1 MDSAQVSNMSVDWVG
16 YGYAT
21 LVASGGVLGYVKAGV
36 FSIRSPTSASLL
48 VIMTLKSFADGLYH
62 TVHLVVFIIHKVETR
77 HSLNTP
83 VCFLLHMLLKYCR
96 CQVQVF
102 TSCIIILFCFFLL
115 GSVPSLAA
123 GLLFGGLAG
132 FGAYQIS
139 NDPNNIWVSL
149 ATSGALSAVM
159 GKRFY
164 GSRKF
169 MPAGLMAGASIL
181 MVGKLSLALLQKP
194 AES

>member
-1 MDSAQVSNMSVDWVG
+1 MVSNMTVDWVG

-21 LVASGGVLGYVKAGV
+21 LVASGGVIGYVKA
-36 FSIRSPTSASLL
+36 
-48 VIMTLKSFADGLYH
+48 
-62 TVHLVVFIIHKVETR
+62 
-77 HSLNTP
+77 
-83 VCFLLHMLLKYCR
+83 
-96 CQVQVF
+96 
-102 TSCIIILFCFFLL
+102 

-132 FGAYQIS
+132 FGAYQVS
-139 NDPNNIWVSL
+139 NDPKNVWVSL
-149 ATSGALSAVM
+149 AASGALTGIM

-169 MPAGLMAGASIL
+169 MPAGLMAVASAL

-194 AES
+194 VQS

>member
-1 MDSAQVSNMSVDWVG
+1 MFPYLLVAQLVVCNSSVLHHSFSPVSNMSVDWAG
-16 YGYAT
+16 YGYAA
-21 LVASGGVLGYVKAGV
+21 LVASGGVAGYVKA
-36 FSIRSPTSASLL
+36 
-48 VIMTLKSFADGLYH
+48 
-62 TVHLVVFIIHKVETR
+62 
-77 HSLNTP
+77 
-83 VCFLLHMLLKYCR
+83 
-96 CQVQVF
+96 
-102 TSCIIILFCFFLL
+102 

-149 ATSGALSAVM
+149 ATSGTLSAVM

-169 MPAGLMAGASIL
+169 MPAGLMAGASLL

-194 AES
+194 NES

>member
-1 MDSAQVSNMSVDWVG
+1 MTTDWIG
-16 YGYAT
+16 YGYAA
-21 LVASGGVLGYVKAGV
+21 LIASGGAIGYVKA
-36 FSIRSPTSASLL
+36 
-48 VIMTLKSFADGLYH
+48 
-62 TVHLVVFIIHKVETR
+62 
-77 HSLNTP
+77 
-83 VCFLLHMLLKYCR
+83 
-96 CQVQVF
+96 
-102 TSCIIILFCFFLL
+102 

-139 NDPNNIWVSL
+139 NDPNNVWVSL
-149 ATSGALSAVM
+149 ATSGALTGVM

-169 MPAGLMAGASIL
+169 MPAGLMAGASLL

-194 AES
+194 QES

>member
-1 MDSAQVSNMSVDWVG
+1 MFHIVLVQLLLFNSSDFNNSTLSNSSAVSIMSVDWVG

-21 LVASGGVLGYVKAGV
+21 LVASGGVIGYVKA
-36 FSIRSPTSASLL
+36 
-48 VIMTLKSFADGLYH
+48 
-62 TVHLVVFIIHKVETR
+62 
-77 HSLNTP
+77 
-83 VCFLLHMLLKYCR
+83 
-96 CQVQVF
+96 
-102 TSCIIILFCFFLL
+102 

-149 ATSGALSAVM
+149 ATSGALSGVM

-169 MPAGLMAGASIL
+169 MPAGLMAAASIL
-181 MVGKLSLALLQKP
+181 MVGKLSLSLLQKP

>member
-1 MDSAQVSNMSVDWVG
+1 MFIYLLLPQLVFCNSSVVQHSDSPLGILAHVSNMSVDWVG
-16 YGYAT
+16 YGYAALIAT
-21 LVASGGVLGYVKAGV
+21 GGVVGYAKA
-36 FSIRSPTSASLL
+36 
-48 VIMTLKSFADGLYH
+48 
-62 TVHLVVFIIHKVETR
+62 
-77 HSLNTP
+77 
-83 VCFLLHMLLKYCR
+83 
-96 CQVQVF
+96 
-102 TSCIIILFCFFLL
+102 

-139 NDPNNIWVSL
+139 NDPSNVWVSL
-149 ATSGALSAVM
+149 ATSGALTGVM

-169 MPAGLMAGASIL
+169 MPAGLMAGVSLL

-194 AES
+194 QES

>member
-1 MDSAQVSNMSVDWVG
+1 MLPYVLLGYLVFSNSSLSHEEKCNVLNNGSACASNMSVDWIG

-21 LVASGGVLGYVKAGV
+21 LVASGGVVGYVKA
-36 FSIRSPTSASLL
+36 
-48 VIMTLKSFADGLYH
+48 
-62 TVHLVVFIIHKVETR
+62 
-77 HSLNTP
+77 
-83 VCFLLHMLLKYCR
+83 
-96 CQVQVF
+96 
-102 TSCIIILFCFFLL
+102 

-139 NDPNNIWVSL
+139 NDPNNVWVSL
-149 ATSGALSAVM
+149 ATSGALSAIM

-169 MPAGLMAGASIL
+169 MPAGLMAGASLL
-181 MVGKLSLALLQKP
+181 MVGKLSLTLLQKP
-194 AES
+194 TASS

>member
-1 MDSAQVSNMSVDWVG
+1 MEQPTFPINQQKEFTCSIILCSVKNKSWLRRQRANAMSKVSNNMSVDWVG

-21 LVASGGVLGYVKAGV
+21 LVASGGVIGYVKA
-36 FSIRSPTSASLL
+36 
-48 VIMTLKSFADGLYH
+48 
-62 TVHLVVFIIHKVETR
+62 
-77 HSLNTP
+77 
-83 VCFLLHMLLKYCR
+83 
-96 CQVQVF
+96 
-102 TSCIIILFCFFLL
+102 

-139 NDPNNIWVSL
+139 NDPNNVWVSL
-149 ATSGALSAVM
+149 ATSGALTAVM

-169 MPAGLMAGASIL
+169 MPAGLMAGASLL

-194 AES
+194 AESS

>member
-1 MDSAQVSNMSVDWVG
+1 MFLYILLPQLVLCNSTVLQNSGCFFDILSPVFNMSVDWVG
-16 YGYAT
+16 YGYAA
-21 LVASGGVLGYVKAGV
+21 LVASGGVIGYVKA
-36 FSIRSPTSASLL
+36 
-48 VIMTLKSFADGLYH
+48 
-62 TVHLVVFIIHKVETR
+62 
-77 HSLNTP
+77 
-83 VCFLLHMLLKYCR
+83 
-96 CQVQVF
+96 
-102 TSCIIILFCFFLL
+102 

-149 ATSGALSAVM
+149 ATSGALTGVM

-169 MPAGLMAGASIL
+169 MPAGLMAGASLL
-181 MVGKLSLALLQKP
+181 MVGKLSMALLQKP
-194 AES
+194 QES